1 MTLRAFPHLMFDGN
15 AKEAI
20 QYYKSILDAKV
31 LSVQTYGEVPS
42 FPEMSFPEQ
51 ILDYVAHARLQ
62 VGESEIILFD
72 SPGFPRQIG
81 NQAAIY
87 VTTNEVETTEQI
99 FEALKQDGKV
109 IGPLE
114 ETSFTPAQ
122 GYVMDK
128 FGVTF
133 TIITETQN

>member
-1 MTLRAFPHLMFDGN
+1 MTLRALPHLMFDGN

-20 QYYKSILDAKV
+20 QHYKNILNAKV
-31 LSVQTYGEVPS
+31 LSVQTYGEIPA
-42 FPEMSFPEQ
+42 FPGMSFPEK
-51 ILDYVAHARLQ
+51 ILDFVAHARLQ
-62 VGESEIILFD
+62 VGETEMILFD

-87 VTTNEVETTEQI
+87 VTTNEVEKTEQI

-133 TIITETQN
+133 TIITEAEN

>member
-1 MTLRAFPHLMFDGN
+1 MSIRALPHLMFDGN

-20 QYYKSILDAKV
+20 HYYKNILDAKV
-31 LSVQTYGEVPS
+31 LSIQKYGEIPA
-42 FPEMSFPEQ
+42 FPGMSFPEK
-51 ILDYVAHARLQ
+51 ILDFVAHARLQ
-62 VGESEIILFD
+62 VGETEMILFD

-87 VTTNEVETTEQI
+87 VTTNEVEKTKQI
-99 FEALKQDGKV
+99 FEALKQEGKV

-122 GYVMDK
+122 GYVKDK
-128 FGVTF
+128 FGVAF
-133 TIITETQN
+133 TIITENKN